1 MSAIDFRTLPP
12 NPDHAALRQE
22 VRDFLAVE
30 IADLPAHRRAM
41 SWTGADPA
49 FSRKLGQRGWLAMT
63 WPKAYGGHDRSAF
76 ERLVVIE
83 ELLAAG
89 APVSAH
95 WIADRQSGPLIL
107 RVGTEVQK
115 QKYLPA
121 IAAGDCF
128 ISAGLSEPD
137 TGSDL
142 ASARLSARKVDGGYI
157 LNGSK
162 IWTTQAHNAH
172 AMIVLC
178 RTAPLNERARHEG
191 FSQIIVDFPHDNVT
205 ISPIADIQGEHH
217 FNEVVFRDA
226 FVPDTGL
233 LGREGDG
240 WAQIISELA
249 SERSGPERFLSS
261 FVLLAELVRAFE
273 GQAPGPQA
281 EAEVGRAMVHL
292 AVLRNMSRAVAGM
305 VESGQDPNLQAAVV
319 KDLGATFEQE
329 TLDIVRRL
337 IGVAPRSAAPGI
349 SGVFATTLLQSPS
362 FSLRGGSREILRG
375 IIARGLG
382 LR

>member
-1 MSAIDFRTLPP
+1 MNAISFTHIA
-12 NPDHAALRQE
+12 PDPTHDELRAE
-22 VRDFLAVE
+22 VRDFLATE
-30 IADLPAHRRAM
+30 LRDMLSHRRAL

-49 FSRKLGQRGWLAMT
+49 FSRKLGQRGWLGMT
-63 WPKAYGGHDRSAF
+63 WPRTYGGHERSAF

-95 WIADRQSGPLIL
+95 WIADRQSGPLLL
-107 RVGTEVQK
+107 RVGTEEQK
-115 QKYLPA
+115 QKYLPR
-121 IAAGDCF
+121 IAAGECF

-142 ASARLSARKVDGGYI
+142 ASARMTAKRVDGGFV
-157 LNGSK
+157 LNGTK

-178 RTAPLNERARHEG
+178 RTSPPDDGARHAG
-191 FSQIIVDFPHDNVT
+191 FSQVIVEFPCDGVT
-205 ISPIADIQGEHH
+205 ISPIIDIQGEHH

-226 FVPDTGL
+226 FVPESGL

-261 FVLLAELVRAFE
+261 FVLLNELVRHFE
-273 GQAPGPQA
+273 RETTDPSVAA
-281 EAEVGRAMVHL
+281 EIGRAVAHL
-292 AVLRNMSRAVAGM
+292 VVLRNMSRSVAAMIEAGT
-305 VESGQDPNLQAAVV
+305 DPNVQAAMV
-319 KDLGATFEQE
+319 KDLGATYEQE
-329 TLDIVRRL
+329 TVDIVRRL
-337 IGVAPRSAAPGI
+337 VSLVPDPEGTPLAR
-349 SGVFATTLLQSPS
+349 VFATTLFQSPS
-362 FSLRGGSREILRG
+362 FSLRGGAREILRG
-375 IIARGLG
+375 IIARGMG